1 MRMAKRV
8 KLKSRFQSLEWMAV
22 WFMNVVVLGPAG
34 SGKSLLTWRFGEYL
48 LREGYSVK
56 FLNLDPGCL
65 TVPYS
70 CDFDI
75 RERFTVERIMA
86 EEGLGPNGAVL
97 RAMDMLSETRIP
109 ALDGDFV
116 LFDTPGQLEVF
127 AFRGSGPKIVGQLT
141 DSVGVFIID
150 ATIGVDDL
158 PSAYLYSLAISFRL
172 GINTLRIVN
181 KVDLL
186 DKQEAERLSKILY
199 NPKIL
204 VRKIKTMGILADI
217 YLPILRILGKVIPA
231 QRIPLVSAK
240 TGEGFNELLTML
252 HEVKCVCGDLT

>member
-1 MRMAKRV
+1 
-8 KLKSRFQSLEWMAV
+8 
-22 WFMNVVVLGPAG
+22 
-34 SGKSLLTWRFGEYL
+34 
-48 LREGYSVK
+48 
-56 FLNLDPGCL
+56 
-65 TVPYS
+65 
-70 CDFDI
+70 
-75 RERFTVERIMA
+75 
-86 EEGLGPNGAVL
+86 
-97 RAMDMLSETRIP
+97 
-109 ALDGDFV
+109 
-116 LFDTPGQLEVF
+116 
-127 AFRGSGPKIVGQLT
+127 
-141 DSVGVFIID
+141 ID

-204 VRKIKTMGILADI
+204 VRKVKSMGILADI